1 MCEERLFNEFRKHK
15 RSRFVGG
22 DSLVSVMLYFRGLWN
37 IQVEMDILIVKM
49 LALGFRMER

>member
-1 MCEERLFNEFRKHK
+1 MRIK
-15 RSRFVGG
+15 FVGE
-22 DSLVSVMLYFRGLWN
+22 DTLVSVMLYFRDLWN

>member
-1 MCEERLFNEFRKHK
+1 MSLESIG
-15 RSRFVGG
+15 SRFVGG

>member
-1 MCEERLFNEFRKHK
+1 M
-15 RSRFVGG
+15 GG
-22 DSLVSVMLYFRGLWN
+22 DSLVSIMLYFRGLWN

>member
-1 MCEERLFNEFRKHK
+1 MRIK
-15 RSRFVGG
+15 FVGG
-22 DSLVSVMLYFRGLWN
+22 DNLVSVMLYFRDLWN